1 MVCSDCSYVLFEP
14 RESQQRPVNTMSAAL
29 ICKKFSRN
37 PSKFHFPWKQNL
49 SSRQKA
55 LKPET
60 LLTLKVSQYR
70 KSGSTSSG
78 SEPVAASSDCCWLG
92 IRIYKI
98 KIQKIAPW
106 VKESETPCV
115 SACPSSLPKLC
126 QSAAQRARPL
136 LLQSKPSAVFWIN
149 LWQWLSGVQ
158 HRLELGLKLEL
169 CRLTNQL

>member
-14 RESQQRPVNTMSAAL
+14 RESQQRPFNTMSAAL

-106 VKESETPCV
+106 VKELLIQVGLPPIFCNFQNSLLLPIV
-115 SACPSSLPKLC
+115 SAWGQDC
-126 QSAAQRARPL
+126 SAAA
-136 LLQSKPSAVFWIN
+136 K
-149 LWQWLSGVQ
+149 
-158 HRLELGLKLEL
+158 LKVPTTET
-169 CRLTNQL
+169 CC

>member
-14 RESQQRPVNTMSAAL
+14 RESQQRPFNTMSAAL

-92 IRIYKI
+92 IRIYKKSI
-98 KIQKIAPW
+98 KFKRLLLEWRSRKRVFLLARP
-106 VKESETPCV
+106 
-115 SACPSSLPKLC
+115 ACLSCAKALPKELGHCYCSQNLRLSSGLTFDSDC
-126 QSAAQRARPL
+126 QVSSIGLNLDSNLNSAA
-136 LLQSKPSAVFWIN
+136 
-149 LWQWLSGVQ
+149 
-158 HRLELGLKLEL
+158 
-169 CRLTNQL
+169 